1 LTTCF
6 KHILSLIMTAMLAVT
21 PGCTTG
27 DFDSQQHYEDY
38 GCVMYF
44 MDVGQA
50 DCCLIKCDEEYMLID
65 GGNNDD
71 GDMLCDYLESN
82 GIESL
87 KYIVATHPHE
97 DHVGGLDD
105 VLYEV
110 GAESVIIPDCDHS
123 SPNGE
128 NLLDA
133 ITYCGAQTLY
143 AEVGATYELGRGSF
157 EILGPVF
164 IADDMN
170 ANSIYLRF
178 DYAGVSALFTGD
190 GERYEEET
198 MLGRGLL
205 SDIDILKVG
214 HHGSREASS
223 YNFLRTTMPE
233 YAVISTGVG
242 NSYGH
247 PHDEAVSR
255 LEDCGATIYRTDEMG
270 GVVFSTNGESIKVN
284 TFDIET
290 EAPVEEKI
298 TDDQT
303 IISEDSDTVYIG
315 NIKSRAFHREECGG
329 LPKEENRVYFN
340 TKEEAEGQGYKPC
353 GNCKP

>member
-1 LTTCF
+1 
-6 KHILSLIMTAMLAVT
+6 MTAMLAVT